1 MRWQGQRKSTNVDDR
16 RNRPGGGGLGGLGGL
31 LGGRGGGARRVP
43 GKRGGLGIG
52 TILIGLA
59 IAWMLGINPLQL
71 LGMFT
76 GGGGGMSP
84 NLDMRAQQQMQQ
96 QQPRAGTS
104 SAIDDEMGQ
113 FMSVVLGSTE
123 DVWGKRFQKAGQQYP
138 APKLVLYRGGTT
150 TACGMGSAAAGPFYC
165 PADRKVYIDLSF
177 YETMKRKLGAPGDFA
192 QAYVL
197 AHEVGHHVQN
207 VTGMMKKMDAARR
220 SVSKTQYNKLSV
232 RLELQADCYAGIW
245 ARESQQ
251 ARNWLEQG
259 DLEEAMNA
267 AAAVGDDNMMRK
279 SGGYVRP
286 EKFTHGSSEQRM
298 RWFRKGL
305 ETGDMR
311 ACDTFNARQV

>member
-1 MRWQGQRKSTNVDDR
+1 
-16 RNRPGGGGLGGLGGL
+16 
-31 LGGRGGGARRVP
+31 
-43 GKRGGLGIG
+43 
-52 TILIGLA
+52 
-59 IAWMLGINPLQL
+59 MLGINPLQL

-76 GGGGGMSP
+76 GGGGGGLAPSMDIRS
-84 NLDMRAQQQMQQ
+84 QQQ

-104 SAIDDEMGQ
+104 KAIDDEMGQ

-165 PADRKVYIDLSF
+165 PADRKIYIDLSF

-267 AAAVGDDNMMRK
+267 AAAVGDDNMMK
-279 SGGYVRP
+279 QSGGYVRP
-286 EKFTHGSSEQRM
+286 EKFTHGSSKQRM
-298 RWFRKGL
+298 SWFRKGL

-311 ACDTFNARQV
+311 ACDTFSASQV